1 MTNDELKAAIRA
13 MIAAHPNLEPS
24 ADGHNKHMER
34 YITANGTLLGLEP
47 DLKSKVN
54 LFVERRSVPLRDL
67 SDIPH
72 KEYFAANYATS
83 KPNHDLFG
91 PCSFK
96 LDMDLISFFITD
108 LWSAARVIRSVAGE
122 GAGS

>member
-1 MTNDELKAAIRA
+1 MSAEELKDAIRA
-13 MIAAHPNLEPS
+13 LIASHSNVEPT
-24 ADGHNKHMER
+24 ADGHNQHMER
-34 YITANGTLLGLEP
+34 YITANGALLGLEP

-54 LFVERRSVPLRDL
+54 VFVERRSVPLPDL
-67 SDIPH
+67 SDIEH
-72 KEYFAANYATS
+72 REYFATNFATS

-91 PCSFK
+91 PSSFK

-122 GAGS
+122 GAKS